1 MSTVPLQELG
11 IQEDEPG
18 DQSTPMEHQMLP
30 VTRYQ
35 QTVVLL
41 SSFMAVFQ
49 TIGTQPTITFIP

>member
-1 MSTVPLQELG
+1 MTTVPLQELG
-11 IQEDEPG
+11 IQEDEPE
-18 DQSTPMEHQMLP
+18 DRSTSMQPQMLP

-49 TIGTQPTITFIP
+49 TIGT